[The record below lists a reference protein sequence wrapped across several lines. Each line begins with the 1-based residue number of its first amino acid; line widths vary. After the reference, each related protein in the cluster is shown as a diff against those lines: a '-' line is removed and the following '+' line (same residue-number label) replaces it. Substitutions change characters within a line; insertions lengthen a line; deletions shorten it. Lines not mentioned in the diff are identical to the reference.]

1 MADSPFYIVARLW
14 IRSGLE
20 LQFEAYASKVARI
33 MARYGGVVERA
44 IRVTKA
50 TDGSSDE
57 PFEIHVLRFPTR
69 DRYDAYVD
77 DAERQSL
84 SAERASIITKTE
96 SLVGT
101 PGPAYSS

>member
-1 MADSPFYIVARLW
+1 MADSSFYIVARLW
-14 IRSGLE
+14 LRSGLE
-20 LQFEAYASKVARI
+20 SQFEAYERKVARI
-33 MARYGGVVERA
+33 MARYGGIVERA
-44 IRVTKA
+44 IRVSKA
-50 TDGSSDE
+50 TVGSSDE
-57 PFEIHVLRFPTR
+57 PFEVHVLRFPSR
-69 DRYDAYVD
+69 DCYDAYVD

>member
-1 MADSPFYIVARLW
+1 MADSPFYVVARLW

-20 LQFEAYASKVARI
+20 AQFEAYERKVARI
-33 MARYGGVVERA
+33 MARYGGIVERA
-44 IRVTKA
+44 IRVSKA
-50 TDGSSDE
+50 TVGSSDE
-57 PFEIHVLRFPTR
+57 PFEVHVLRFPSR
-69 DRYDAYVD
+69 DCYDAYVD

-84 SAERASIITKTE
+84 SAERASIISKTE